1 MNTKNIL
8 ENLQN
13 NALIKQTPSN
23 SALST
28 LLDLHNQTSEYIKQA
43 KSSNTWKA
51 YKADWQDFLSWC
63 NERQQL
69 SLPASPAT
77 VAMYL
82 SDRANTHKTSSLQ
95 RRIASIAQMHIGNK
109 LDDPT
114 KSPEVKECWRGIRRT
129 KGIAQTQKSPILVD
143 HLKNILQLIP
153 NTLLGKRDKALL
165 LVGFTSAF
173 RRSEIVALN
182 YEDLEFSREGVI
194 INLRKSKTD
203 QMGEG
208 RKVGLP
214 YSRDSKQCP
223 VIALKKWL
231 ELAAIKEGAIFR
243 GVNRHSQVLPGRLT
257 DRQVANTVKKYC
269 EIIGLDS
276 TLFSGHS
283 LRSGLATSAAIAGAS
298 ERQIMAQTGHKNSAM
313 VRRYIRDAEV
323 FRDNVVSKIG
333 L

>member
-1 MNTKNIL
+1 MPNNIDDLSSTQTALVNQTLSIANL
-8 ENLQN
+8 E
-13 NALIKQTPSN
+13 
-23 SALST
+23 T
-28 LLDLHNQTSEYIKQA
+28 LHHQTSEYIKQA

-51 YKADWQDFLSWC
+51 YKTDWQDFLNWC
-63 NERQQL
+63 NKHKQS
-69 SLPASPAT
+69 SLPASPST

-82 SDRANTHKTSSLQ
+82 TNRASTHKTSSLQ

-109 LDDPT
+109 LSDPT
-114 KSPEVKECWRGIRRT
+114 KSPEVRECWRGIRRS
-129 KGIAQTQKSPILVD
+129 KGIAQTQKAPLLVD
-143 HLKNILQLIP
+143 NVKEIIRLIP
-153 NTLLGKRDKALL
+153 KTLIGQRDKALL

-182 YEDLEFSREGVI
+182 VEDLEFTKQGLI
-194 INLRKSKTD
+194 IILRKSKTD
-203 QMGEG
+203 QLGEG

-214 YSRDSKQCP
+214 HSRDSKQCP
-223 VIALKKWL
+223 VVSLKKWL
-231 ELAAIKEGAIFR
+231 EVAAIKQGAIFC
-243 GVNRHSQVLPGRLT
+243 GVNRHSQLLPGRLT

-269 EIIGLDS
+269 EQIGLDP

-298 ERQIMAQTGHKNSAM
+298 ERQIMQQTGHKNSAM

>member
-1 MNTKNIL
+1 MNTKNLL

-13 NALIKQTPSN
+13 NALVKQPPSN
-23 SALST
+23 SALSK
-28 LLDLHNQTSEYIKQA
+28 LLDLHNQTSEYIKSA
-43 KSSNTWKA
+43 KAANTWRG
-51 YKADWQDFLSWC
+51 YKSDWQHFFNWSKEHNLEC
-63 NERQQL
+63 
-69 SLPASPAT
+69 LPSSPST
-77 VAMYL
+77 IAMYL
-82 SDRANTHKTSSLQ
+82 AHCASTLKTATIQ
-95 RRIASIAQMHIGNK
+95 RRIVAISQFHTGQHYS
-109 LDDPT
+109 DPT

-129 KGIAQTQKSPILVD
+129 KGIAQIQKSPILVD

-153 NTLLGKRDKALL
+153 NTLLGKRDRALL

-194 INLRKSKTD
+194 VNLRKSKTD

-214 YSRDSKQCP
+214 YSRDPKQCP

-231 ELAAIKEGAIFR
+231 EVAAIKEGAIFR

-269 EIIGLDS
+269 EQIGLDS

-313 VRRYIRDAEV
+313 VRRYIRNAEV